1 MKKTLLSILLCF
13 TAGCTTLSG
22 HERIVLRDLKADG
35 ISVDKPTG
43 EWVKPASPLLAGV
56 LNILPGFGNFYLGM
70 GNGADGSQSIYG
82 VVNLLLWPISPI
94 WGIPQAVIDA
104 KTINERDLVFYY
116 EHTEAGQEEWLE
128 RQEVSSSKEMLQRK
142 QREKRKERRKTIAAE
157 LE

>member
-1 MKKTLLSILLCF
+1 MRKTLLTVLFCF
-13 TAGCTTLSG
+13 TSACTTLTG
-22 HERIVLRDLKADG
+22 HERLVLQDLKSDG

-70 GNGADGSQSIYG
+70 GNGADGTQSIYG
-82 VVNLLLWPISPI
+82 VFNLLLWPFSPI

-104 KTINERDLVFYY
+104 KTINERDFVFYY

-128 RQEVSSSKEMLQRK
+128 HQEISASKKALKRK
-142 QREKRKERRKTIAAE
+142 QREKRKLFCDFLFIF
-157 LE
+157 

>member
-1 MKKTLLSILLCF
+1 MKKTLLTVLLCF
-13 TAGCTTLSG
+13 TGACTPLTG
-22 HERIVLRDLKADG
+22 HERLFLRDLKSDG

-43 EWVKPASPLLAGV
+43 EWQKPASPLLAGV

-70 GNGADGSQSIYG
+70 GSGADGSQSIYG

-116 EHTEAGQEEWLE
+116 EHTDAGQEEWLE
-128 RQEVSSSKEMLQRK
+128 RQETSSSKNALNK
-142 QREKRKERRKTIAAE
+142 KKREKRRERRKAIAAE